1 MTMKRFWKTGVLALA
16 LGHGVAAQAQLSD
29 AERAAVIARLPADDG
44 SDMADATRGKLAE
57 IPGGLIRTADG
68 KTVWDAGAFAFLDA
82 ETAPASVHPSLWRQA
97 RLNRI
102 HGLFEIVP
110 GKVWQV
116 RGYDIAVMTII
127 SGKTGWIVID
137 PLLTEEAAA
146 AAMALAQSKIG
157 KRPVSAVL
165 FTHSHADH
173 FGGVGGIISADEVR
187 QRKVP
192 IVAPHGF
199 AEEAVSE
206 NVLAGNAM
214 TRRSSYMFGT
224 ALAPGAQG
232 RVDNGLGTGLSIGT
246 TGYLAPNMLIGP
258 EGGMKTIDGVRFDFM
273 DAAGTEAPAE
283 FLFYLPDFKVLHT
296 TEVSVKT
303 LHNILTLRGAQVR
316 DALRWSK
323 IIDAALVKW
332 GGEAQVQIASHNWP
346 TWGQGRVAGYL
357 ESQRDAY
364 RYVHDRTLGRANAGL
379 TLHEVAD
386 GIAEPAA
393 QQQSYAAR
401 GYYGTVNHNMKAT
414 YQRYYGW
421 WDGVPANFNPMPPV
435 AAAKGYVELA
445 GGADALLAAGKKA
458 QGAGNHRWAAELL
471 NHLVFA
477 EPANAA
483 AKAALADSYEAL
495 GFAAESGIWRNY
507 YLSGAATLRGTELPR
522 RGASTQ
528 SRSFISA
535 IPTAEFFDALATR
548 FAAERSGN
556 MRARIN
562 FILPDTK
569 ETLGIMV
576 NGDVEIPRY
585 GATLPDANATVTL
598 NRRDFDAIVLG
609 ETDFPKL
616 MQSGAMT
623 IEGDSGLFLR
633 WLMLHPPFD
642 PAFAVVT
649 P

>member
-1 MTMKRFWKTGVLALA
+1 MKRLLMRAALMLALCT
-16 LGHGVAAQAQLSD
+16 GGAAQAQLTD
-29 AERAAVIARLPADDG
+29 AERQAVLARLPTDDG

-57 IPGGLIRTADG
+57 IPAGLIRTADG
-68 KTVWDAGAFAFLDA
+68 RTVWDAGAFGFLDA
-82 ETAPASVHPSLWRQA
+82 ATAPASVHPALWRHA

-127 SGKTGWIVID
+127 AGQTGWIVID

-146 AAMALAQSKIG
+146 AAMDLAQTKIG
-157 KRPVSAVL
+157 KRPVSAIV

-173 FGGVGGIISADEVR
+173 FGGVGGIISVQEVAR
-187 QRKVP
+187 RKVP
-192 IVAPHGF
+192 VVAPHGF

-214 TRRSSYMFGT
+214 TRRSSFMFGT
-224 ALAPGAQG
+224 NLAPGVEG

-246 TGYLAPNMLIGP
+246 TGYLAPNMLIGA
-258 EGGMKTIDGVRFDFM
+258 EGGLKTIDGVRFDFM

-296 TEVSVKT
+296 TEVAVKT
-303 LHNILTLRGAQVR
+303 MHNILTLRGAQVR

-323 IIDAALVKW
+323 VIDAALVKW
-332 GGEAQVQIASHNWP
+332 GAQAEVQIASHNWP
-346 TWGQGRVAGYL
+346 TWGQPRVIAYL
-357 ESQRDAY
+357 ENQRDAY

-379 TLHEVAD
+379 TLHELAD

-393 QQQSYAAR
+393 QQAYAAR

-414 YQRYYGW
+414 YQRYFGW
-421 WDGVPANFNPMPPV
+421 WDGVPANFNPLPPV
-435 AAAKGYVELA
+435 AAAMGYVELA

-458 QGAGNHRWAAELL
+458 QVAGNHRWAAELL

-477 EPANAA
+477 EPANAP

-522 RGASTQ
+522 RTASAQ

-548 FAAERSGN
+548 FAAERAGN

-562 FILPDTK
+562 FILPDTR
-569 ETLGIMV
+569 ETVGILV

-585 GATLPDANATVTL
+585 GTTLPDANATVTL
-598 NRRDFDAIVLG
+598 NRKDFDAIVIG
-609 ETDFPKL
+609 ETDFPTL

-623 IEGDSGLFLR
+623 IEGDSGLFVR